1 MLKGGGGGVGCGGV
15 SLAGDEGTGLVPPG
29 SLASALFSLHV
40 NWSVRDV

>member
-1 MLKGGGGGVGCGGV
+1 MLTGVGWGGWGV
-15 SLAGDEGTGLVPPG
+15 SRGLAGDEGTGLVPLG